1 MKCKI
6 ECIIAFAFIV
16 GSFYTMTVDK
26 SIFKK
31 FYRMLDGKQKKI
43 YKSIRMDRLKIY
55 IKGSM
60 WAMVLSLIFK
70 LVYKNS
76 NDLVSLACTH
86 SLIYSATQ
94 YLYYNLHPKKDW
106 MLNHLK
112 KPKVIKMWL
121 QKYKLMK
128 GRWHLGLLM
137 GIIGYGLMCF
147 AIENNILT
155 INKVN

>member
-16 GSFYTMTVDK
+16 SSFYTMTVDR

-31 FYRMLDGKQKKI
+31 FYKMLDNKQKTI

-70 LVYKNS
+70 LVYKNN
-76 NDLVSLACTH
+76 NDLVSRAN
-86 SLIYSATQ
+86 I
-94 YLYYNLHPKKDW
+94 
-106 MLNHLK
+106 
-112 KPKVIKMWL
+112 KVSTN
-121 QKYKLMK
+121 
-128 GRWHLGLLM
+128 
-137 GIIGYGLMCF
+137 
-147 AIENNILT
+147 E
-155 INKVN
+155 